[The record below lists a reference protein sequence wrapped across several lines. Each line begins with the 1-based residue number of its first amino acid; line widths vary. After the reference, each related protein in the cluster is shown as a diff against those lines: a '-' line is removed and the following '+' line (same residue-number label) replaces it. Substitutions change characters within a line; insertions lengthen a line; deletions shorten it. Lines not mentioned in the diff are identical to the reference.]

1 MFGVGAS
8 YVTCIIA
15 VAYPVFMTF
24 LALES
29 DEPEENKQW
38 LTYWV
43 VFGLFSIV
51 DSFAGFILHFIP
63 FYYFIKMGF
72 LIWCFHPTTQGAT
85 VVYNSYLLEASRPAL
100 NVLDEASNSIK
111 KATS

>member
-8 YVTCIIA
+8 YITCLIA
-15 VAYPVFMTF
+15 VAYPAFMTF

-29 DEPEENKQW
+29 DDDDEKTQW

-51 DSFAGFILHFIP
+51 DSFAGIILRFIP
-63 FYYFIKMGF
+63 FYYFLKMGF
-72 LIWCFHPTTQGAT
+72 LIYCFHPTSQGAT
-85 VVYNSYLLEASRPAL
+85 TVYKSFIRENSKAAL
-100 NVLDEASNSIK
+100 DALD
-111 KATS
+111 